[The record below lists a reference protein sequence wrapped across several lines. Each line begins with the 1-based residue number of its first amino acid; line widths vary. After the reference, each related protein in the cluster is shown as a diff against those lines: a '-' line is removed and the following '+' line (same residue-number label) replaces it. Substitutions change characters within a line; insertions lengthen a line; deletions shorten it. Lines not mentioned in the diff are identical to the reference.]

1 MLVIRLQHPDD
12 AEPAWALF
20 KTNTS
25 AEWAHGEWSQVLP
38 LAAGQQVVVLIPSR
52 EVLLTQTS
60 INAQNQ
66 KQLKQALPY
75 ALEDGLIQEL
85 ETQHIAW
92 QTQAQSSQ
100 VNVAIIEQA
109 RLREWLAACL
119 ARQIRPYAILPD
131 VFALP
136 WTNDSV
142 TLWQQGDAIWLRT
155 GELSG
160 YAATETSLPLM
171 LHSLIDGRSE
181 PLPLRLYME
190 QENTLA
196 DDTRFLIEP
205 ETQAEVLNLS
215 SLQPSLGLN
224 LLKGLQAE
232 NRAQL
237 KQQWQRWKLVASLA
251 LLTAML
257 GLAFIGLD
265 VYRLKQ
271 ELAQLD
277 TQNTQL
283 YQELFPNSPAPDAR
297 ELKSRLDSDLMRVN
311 NGATGGANSPLAS
324 MAHFAT
330 AMQGVPNVKIMEINS
345 SAGTLTIKVQ
355 TQEQQAIETLR
366 ANLEQN
372 PAIPVSIQ
380 SSNNA
385 GQVEATIN
393 LGANS

>member
-12 AEPAWALF
+12 TEPAWALF
-20 KTNTS
+20 KTNTT
-25 AEWAHGEWSQVLP
+25 ADWAHGEWSQVLP
-38 LAAGQQVVVLIPSR
+38 LTAGQQVVVLIPSR
-52 EVLLTQTS
+52 DVLLSQTS

-75 ALEDGLIQEL
+75 ALEDGLIQDL

-92 QTQAQSSQ
+92 QVQAQSSQ
-100 VNVAIIEQA
+100 VNVAVIAQA
-109 RLREWLAACL
+109 RLREWRAACL

-136 WTNDSV
+136 WTQESV

-160 YAATETSLPLM
+160 YAATPSSLALM
-171 LHSLIDGRSE
+171 LYSLIDGRTE

-190 QENTLA
+190 QEHTLA
-196 DDTRFLIEP
+196 DDARFVIEP
-205 ETQAEVLNLS
+205 ETQAETLSLS
-215 SLQPSLGLN
+215 SIQPCLGLN
-224 LLKGLQAE
+224 LLKGLQDE

-237 KQQWQRWKLVASLA
+237 KQHWQRWKLVASLA
-251 LLTAML
+251 VITALL
-257 GLAFIGLD
+257 GLAFVGLD

-271 ELAQLD
+271 DLAQLD
-277 TQNTQL
+277 TQNLQL
-283 YQELFPNSPAPDAR
+283 YQELFPDSPAPDAR
-297 ELKSRLDSDLMRVN
+297 ELKSRVDSDLMRVN

-330 AMQGVPNVKIMEINS
+330 AMQGIPNLKIMEMNS
-345 SAGTLTIKVQ
+345 SAGILTIKVQ

-380 SSNNA
+380 SSNEA

-393 LGANS
+393 LGATS

>member
-12 AEPAWALF
+12 TEPAWALF
-20 KTNTS
+20 KTNTT
-25 AEWAHGEWSQVLP
+25 ADWAHGEWSQVLP
-38 LAAGQQVVVLIPSR
+38 LTAGQQVVVLIPSR
-52 EVLLTQTS
+52 DVLLSQTS

-75 ALEDGLIQEL
+75 ALEDGLIQDL

-92 QTQAQSSQ
+92 QVQAQSSQ
-100 VNVAIIEQA
+100 VNVAVIAQA
-109 RLREWLAACL
+109 RLREWRAACL

-136 WTNDSV
+136 WTQAGV
-142 TLWQQGDAIWLRT
+142 TLWQQGDSIWLRT

-160 YAATETSLPLM
+160 YAATPSSLALM
-171 LHSLIDGRSE
+171 LYSLIDGRTE

-190 QENTLA
+190 QEHTLA
-196 DDTRFLIEP
+196 DDARFVIEP
-205 ETQAEVLNLS
+205 ETQAETLSLS
-215 SLQPSLGLN
+215 SIQPCLGLN
-224 LLKGLQAE
+224 LLKGLQDE

-237 KQQWQRWKLVASLA
+237 KQHWQCWKLVASLA
-251 LLTAML
+251 VITALL
-257 GLAFIGLD
+257 GLAFVGLD
-265 VYRLKQ
+265 VYRLRQ
-271 ELAQLD
+271 DLAQLD
-277 TQNTQL
+277 TQNLQL
-283 YQELFPNSPAPDAR
+283 YQELFPDSPAPDAR
-297 ELKSRLDSDLMRVN
+297 ELKSRVDSDLMRVN

-330 AMQGVPNVKIMEINS
+330 AMQGIPNLKIMEMNA
-345 SAGTLTIKVQ
+345 SAGILTIKVQ

-380 SSNNA
+380 SSNEA

-393 LGANS
+393 LGATS

>member
-12 AEPAWALF
+12 IEPAWALF
-20 KTNTS
+20 KTNTT
-25 AEWAHGEWSQVLP
+25 ADWAHGEWSQVLP
-38 LAAGQQVVVLIPSR
+38 LTAGQQVVVLIPSR
-52 EVLLTQTS
+52 DVLLSQTS

-75 ALEDGLIQEL
+75 ALEDGLIQDL

-92 QTQAQSSQ
+92 QVQAQSSQ
-100 VNVAIIEQA
+100 VNVAVIAQA
-109 RLREWLAACL
+109 RLREWRAACL

-136 WTNDSV
+136 WTQAGV
-142 TLWQQGDAIWLRT
+142 TLWQQGDSIWLRT

-160 YAATETSLPLM
+160 YAATPSSLALM
-171 LHSLIDGRSE
+171 LYSLIDGRTE

-190 QENTLA
+190 QEHTLA
-196 DDTRFLIEP
+196 DDARFVIEP
-205 ETQAEVLNLS
+205 ETQAETLSLS
-215 SLQPSLGLN
+215 SIQPCLGLN
-224 LLKGLQAE
+224 LLKGLQDE

-237 KQQWQRWKLVASLA
+237 KQHWQRWKLVASLA
-251 LLTAML
+251 VFTALL

-271 ELAQLD
+271 DLAQLD
-277 TQNTQL
+277 TQNLQL
-283 YQELFPNSPAPDAR
+283 YQELFPDSPAPDAR
-297 ELKSRLDSDLMRVN
+297 ELKSRVDSDLMRVN
-311 NGATGGANSPLAS
+311 NGATSGANSPLVS

-330 AMQGVPNVKIMEINS
+330 AMQGIPNLKIMEMNA
-345 SAGTLTIKVQ
+345 SAGILTIKVQ

-380 SSNNA
+380 SSNEA

-393 LGANS
+393 LGATS

>member
-60 INAQNQ
+60 INAHNQ

-160 YAATETSLPLM
+160 YAATETSLALM

-181 PLPLRLYME
+181 PLRLRLYME

-257 GLAFIGLD
+257 GLAFVGLD

-283 YQELFPNSPAPDAR
+283 YQELFPDSPAPDAR

-324 MAHFAT
+324 MAHFAA

>member
-12 AEPAWALF
+12 TEPAWALF
-20 KTNTS
+20 KTNTT
-25 AEWAHGEWSQVLP
+25 ADWAHGEWSQVLP
-38 LAAGQQVVVLIPSR
+38 LTAGQQVVVLIPSR
-52 EVLLTQTS
+52 DVLLSQTS

-75 ALEDGLIQEL
+75 ALEDGLIQDL

-92 QTQAQSSQ
+92 QVQAQSSQ
-100 VNVAIIEQA
+100 VNVAVIAQV
-109 RLREWLAACL
+109 RLREWRAACL

-136 WTNDSV
+136 WTQESV

-160 YAATETSLPLM
+160 YAATPSSLALM
-171 LHSLIDGRSE
+171 LYSLIDGRTE

-190 QENTLA
+190 QEHTLA
-196 DDTRFLIEP
+196 DDARFVIEP
-205 ETQAEVLNLS
+205 ETQAETLSLS
-215 SLQPSLGLN
+215 SIQPCLGLN
-224 LLKGLQAE
+224 LLKGLQDE

-237 KQQWQRWKLVASLA
+237 KQHWQRWKLVASLA
-251 LLTAML
+251 VFTALL

-271 ELAQLD
+271 DLAQLD
-277 TQNTQL
+277 TQNLQL
-283 YQELFPNSPAPDAR
+283 YQELFPDSPAPDAR
-297 ELKSRLDSDLMRVN
+297 ELKSRVDSDLMRVN
-311 NGATGGANSPLAS
+311 NGATDGANSPLAS

-330 AMQGVPNVKIMEINS
+330 AMQGIPNLKIMEMNS
-345 SAGTLTIKVQ
+345 SAGILTIKVQ

-380 SSNNA
+380 SSNEA

-393 LGANS
+393 LGATS

>member
-12 AEPAWALF
+12 TEPAWALF
-20 KTNTS
+20 KTNTT
-25 AEWAHGEWSQVLP
+25 ADWAHGEWSQVLP
-38 LAAGQQVVVLIPSR
+38 LTAGQQVVVLIPSR
-52 EVLLTQTS
+52 DVLLSQTS

-75 ALEDGLIQEL
+75 ALEDGLIQDL

-92 QTQAQSSQ
+92 QVQAQSSQ
-100 VNVAIIEQA
+100 VNVAVIAQA
-109 RLREWLAACL
+109 RLREWRAACL

-136 WTNDSV
+136 WTQAGV
-142 TLWQQGDAIWLRT
+142 TLWQQGDSIWLRT

-160 YAATETSLPLM
+160 YAATPSSLALM
-171 LHSLIDGRSE
+171 LYSLIDGRTE

-190 QENTLA
+190 QEHTLA
-196 DDTRFLIEP
+196 DDARFVIEP
-205 ETQAEVLNLS
+205 ETQAETLSLS
-215 SLQPSLGLN
+215 SIQPCLGLN
-224 LLKGLQAE
+224 LLKGLQDE

-237 KQQWQRWKLVASLA
+237 KQHWQRWKLVASLA
-251 LLTAML
+251 VFTALL

-271 ELAQLD
+271 DLAQLD
-277 TQNTQL
+277 TQNLQL
-283 YQELFPNSPAPDAR
+283 YQELFPDSPAPDAR
-297 ELKSRLDSDLMRVN
+297 ELKSRVDSDLMRVN

-330 AMQGVPNVKIMEINS
+330 AMQGIPNLKIMEMNS
-345 SAGTLTIKVQ
+345 SAGILTIKVQ

-380 SSNNA
+380 SSNEA

-393 LGANS
+393 LGATS

>member
-12 AEPAWALF
+12 IEPAWALF
-20 KTNTS
+20 KTNTT
-25 AEWAHGEWSQVLP
+25 ADWAHGEWSQVLP
-38 LAAGQQVVVLIPSR
+38 LTAGQQVVVLIPSR
-52 EVLLTQTS
+52 DVLLSQTS

-75 ALEDGLIQEL
+75 ALEDGLIQDL

-92 QTQAQSSQ
+92 QVQAQSSQ
-100 VNVAIIEQA
+100 VNVAVIAQA
-109 RLREWLAACL
+109 RLREWRAACL

-136 WTNDSV
+136 WTQGSV

-160 YAATETSLPLM
+160 YAATPSSLALM
-171 LHSLIDGRSE
+171 LYSLIDGRTE

-190 QENTLA
+190 QEHTLA
-196 DDTRFLIEP
+196 DDARFVIEP
-205 ETQAEVLNLS
+205 ETQAETLSLS
-215 SLQPSLGLN
+215 SIQPCLGLN
-224 LLKGLQAE
+224 LLKGLQDE

-237 KQQWQRWKLVASLA
+237 KQHWQRWKLVASLA
-251 LLTAML
+251 VITALL
-257 GLAFIGLD
+257 GLAFVGLD

-271 ELAQLD
+271 DLAQLD
-277 TQNTQL
+277 TQNLQL
-283 YQELFPNSPAPDAR
+283 YQELFPDSPAPDAR
-297 ELKSRLDSDLMRVN
+297 ELKSRVDSDLMRVN
-311 NGATGGANSPLAS
+311 NGATGGANSPLVS

-330 AMQGVPNVKIMEINS
+330 AMQGIPNLKIMEMNA
-345 SAGTLTIKVQ
+345 SAGILTIKVQ

-380 SSNNA
+380 SSNEA

-393 LGANS
+393 LGATS